1 MIVNLLLTGDELM
14 SGDTVDS
21 NSAMIARLFRPLG
34 WTIRKKLTVGDD
46 MNTLIAALKL
56 LSADCDVLLVNG
68 GLGPTI
74 DDLTAQALANAVQ
87 VPLREHPQALAH
99 LQQWCASKN
108 IALNAANRKQAM
120 LPEDCD
126 VVANAIGSAVGFA
139 LDLGECR
146 VICTPGVPRELEPM
160 LNDEIVPALRRQ
172 FSAAPHHVERFTL
185 FGIGESSLQQR
196 INDTIP
202 DWPHDVLLGF
212 RAGFPQLELKLTT
225 HSEAAR
231 AKLPMLVSQ
240 LQPLIGDFTLG
251 GGDTSMAMCV
261 IDLLKQRG
269 KRLTVAES
277 CTGGQLAATITQ
289 IPGASS
295 VFDAGFITYSNAIKE
310 KILGVSGETLARE
323 GAVSAPVVEQMAHG
337 ALQRSGADYA
347 IAVSG
352 IAGPEGGSDE
362 KPVGTVWIGWGS
374 ENNIQSRVFLV
385 RYPRVQFQQ
394 YVSWIGLDLVRR
406 ELLGIQSEP
415 SYLRAKK

>member
-21 NSAMIARLFRPLG
+21 NSAMIARLFRPIG

-46 MNTLIAALKL
+46 LDTLIAALKL
-56 LSADCDVLLVNG
+56 MSADCDVLLVNG

-74 DDLTAQALANAVQ
+74 DDLTAEALASAAH

-99 LQQWCASKN
+99 LEQWCANKS
-108 IALNAANRKQAM
+108 IQLNAANRKQAM
-120 LPEDCD
+120 LPEGCD
-126 VVANAIGSAVGFA
+126 VVANTIGSAVGFA
-139 LDLGECR
+139 MTLGKCS

-160 LNDEIVPALRRQ
+160 LHDEIVPALRRQ
-172 FSAAPHHVERFTL
+172 FPVGHSHVERFTL

-196 INDTIP
+196 IADAIP
-202 DWPHDVLLGF
+202 DWPNDVLLGF

-225 HSEAAR
+225 HSDAAR
-231 AKLPMLVSQ
+231 AKLPALLSQ
-240 LQPLIGDFTLG
+240 LQPLINDFTLG
-251 GGDTSMAMCV
+251 RGDTSMAMCV

-269 KRLTVAES
+269 KRITVAES

-289 IPGASS
+289 ISGASS

-310 KILGVSGETLARE
+310 KILHVSAETLASE
-323 GAVSAPVVEQMAHG
+323 GAVSAAVVEQMARG

-352 IAGPEGGSDE
+352 IAGPEGGSAD
-362 KPVGTVWIGWGS
+362 KPVGTVWIAWGS
-374 ENNIQSRVFLV
+374 AESLQARVFLV
-385 RYPRVQFQQ
+385 RFPRVQFQQ
-394 YVSWIGLDLVRR
+394 YVSWIGLDLIRR